1 MREGGDLSKG
11 DLSWHAGEEGRRGP
25 SRSPVQLLFRCSA
38 LSERGGTGRLSRV
51 VWWSCGTR
59 AAPNFWS

>member
-25 SRSPVQLLFRCSA
+25 LRSPVHRKTEQGCVVVTGDKGCS
-38 LSERGGTGRLSRV
+38 
-51 VWWSCGTR
+51 
-59 AAPNFWS
+59 